1 MDIREL
7 IEDRATNQETEVL
20 LLSGFD
26 DALLG
31 TTGEGET
38 LRACYSE
45 QRCFEILMQEHEMD
59 RDEALDY
66 FYFNV
71 QPITDAE
78 GGPLFIDSLTF

>member
-7 IEDRATNQETEVL
+7 IEDRAINQQTEVML
-20 LLSGFD
+20 LEGLD
-26 DALLG
+26 EALLG

-45 QRCFEILMQEHEMD
+45 QKCFEILMRDEEMD

-71 QPITDAE
+71 QPISGAS
-78 GGPLFIDSLTF
+78 GGPLFIDTLMF